1 MCEQNSTEIPTACST
16 HTHMLLYR
24 EEGVGGGRWV
34 MCEQNSTEIPTA
46 CSTHTHMLLYR
57 EEGGGGGGRDV

>member
-1 MCEQNSTEIPTACST
+1 
-16 HTHMLLYR
+16 
-24 EEGVGGGRWV
+24 

-57 EEGGGGGGRDV
+57 EEGGGGRWVMCEQNSTEIPTACSTHTHTCCYTERGVGVEMGDV